1 MAEGPKITAE
11 ELKRRMQAG
20 EDFTVIDVRNP
31 AAWADSDVKARDAIR
46 VPLSGLEQYL
56 PRIPKSKPIVTYCT

>member
-11 ELKRRMQAG
+11 ELKRKMQGG
-20 EDFTVIDVRNP
+20 EYFTVLDVRNP
-31 AAWADSDVKARDAIR
+31 QAWAASDVKARDAIR
-46 VPLSGLEQYL
+46 VPIDSFEQLL

>member
-1 MAEGPKITAE
+1 MPEAPRISAD

-20 EDFTVIDVRNP
+20 EEFVMIDVRNP
-31 AAWADSDVKARDAIR
+31 KAWATSDVKARNAIR
-46 VPLSGLEQYL
+46 VSLEDFEQYL